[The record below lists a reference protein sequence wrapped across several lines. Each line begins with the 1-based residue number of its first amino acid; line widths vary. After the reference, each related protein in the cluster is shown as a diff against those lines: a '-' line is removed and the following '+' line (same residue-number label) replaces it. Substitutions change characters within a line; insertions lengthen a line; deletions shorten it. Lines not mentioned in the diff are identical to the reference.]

1 MCDEKTE
8 RDAAH
13 YAKKHNTMDRRQFN
27 TLVALGTLG
36 AVLPQFAVA
45 NTSLSRQQVMVDTPD
60 GTA

>member
-27 TLVALGTLG
+27 TLLALGALGT
-36 AVLPQFAVA
+36 VLPQFAV
-45 NTSLSRQQVMVDTPD
+45 
-60 GTA
+60 